1 MMSFKSLLIM
11 LIGLASLA
19 SLSLICINHHAPV
32 IEADLEKRT
41 TASLQFEGMEWAQAS
56 ADGQVITLNG
66 LAPNQALR
74 QKAGEHALAVW
85 GVDAVI
91 NRMQVAKAPAVPQAT
106 VQPPVNTPQATTL
119 NNEASKPAELSP
131 SPYEFKLEYDGK
143 TAILTGHIPD
153 DEARSDIRESTRQ
166 HLEKGSVIT
175 RLKIASG
182 APEGFIQ
189 SITQGLIPYLKAFTQ
204 VTAKLM
210 DRDLNIT
217 GMTSSSETREALQQS
232 ISSALPEQIAATF
245 NIEIPQEEIPAESPV
260 EQKSISAELCQ
271 KQFDELLADQQ
282 VTFVLGQVVID
293 ESSYALLDS
302 LVSIANKCPE
312 TNIEIAG
319 HTDSSGSS
327 NYNLTVS
334 QQRASA
340 VLSYFVS
347 KDIDIER
354 LTSKGYGETRPIAR
368 NSTAEGR
375 AINRRIEFIIKE
387 Q

>member
-19 SLSLICINHHAPV
+19 GLSLFCINHHTPL

-41 TASLQFEGMEWAQAS
+41 TASLQFEGMEWSQAS

-66 LAPNQALR
+66 FAPNQALR
-74 QKAGEHALAVW
+74 HEAGEHALAVW

-91 NRMQVAKAPAVPQAT
+91 NRIKVTKAPVVTHAA
-106 VQPPVNTPQATTL
+106 VQPPVNTPQATL
-119 NNEASKPAELSP
+119 NNEASKPSEPPP
-131 SPYEFKLEYDGK
+131 SPYELKLAYDGK

-153 DEARSDIRESTRQ
+153 DKARSDIRESTRQ

-189 SITQGLIPYLKAFTQ
+189 SITQGLIPHLKEFTQ
-204 VTAKLM
+204 VTAILM
-210 DRDLNIT
+210 DRDLSIT
-217 GMTSSSETREALQQS
+217 GTTSSSETRDALRQS

-245 NIEIPQEEIPAESPV
+245 NIEIPQEEISAESPM
-260 EQKSISAELCQ
+260 EQKTISAELCQ
-271 KQFDELLADQQ
+271 KQFDELLTGQQ
-282 VTFVLGQVVID
+282 VTFVLGRVIID

-302 LVSIANKCPE
+302 LISTANECPE

-327 NYNLTVS
+327 NYNLTIS
-334 QQRASA
+334 QQRAGA

-354 LTSKGYGETRPIAR
+354 LTSKGYGEARPIAR
-368 NSTAEGR
+368 NSTAEGQ

>member
-19 SLSLICINHHAPV
+19 GLSLFCIHYHTPL

-41 TASLQFEGMEWAQAS
+41 TASLQLEGMEWSQAS

-66 LAPNQALR
+66 FAPNQALR
-74 QKAGEHALAVW
+74 HKAGEHALAVW

-91 NRMQVAKAPAVPQAT
+91 NRMKVTKAPVVTQAA
-106 VQPPVNTPQATTL
+106 VQPPVNTPQATL
-119 NNEASKPAELSP
+119 NNEAGKPSEPPP
-131 SPYEFKLEYDGK
+131 SPYTLKLAYDGK

-153 DEARSDIRESTRQ
+153 DKARSDIHESTRQ

-189 SITQGLIPYLKAFTQ
+189 SITQGLIPHLKAFTQ
-204 VTAKLM
+204 VTAILM
-210 DRDLNIT
+210 DRDLSIT
-217 GMTSSSETREALQQS
+217 GMTSSSETRDALQQS
-232 ISSALPEQIAATF
+232 INSALPEQIAATF
-245 NIEIPQEEIPAESPV
+245 NIEIPQEEISAESPM
-260 EQKSISAELCQ
+260 EQKTISAELCQ
-271 KQFDELLADQQ
+271 KQFDELLTDQQ
-282 VTFVLGQVVID
+282 VTFVLGRVIID

-302 LVSIANKCPE
+302 LISTANECPE

-327 NYNLTVS
+327 DYNLTVS
-334 QQRASA
+334 QQRAGA

-354 LTSKGYGETRPIAR
+354 LTSKGYGEARPIAR
-368 NSTAEGR
+368 NSTAEGQ

>member
-1 MMSFKSLLIM
+1 MSFKALLIM
-11 LIGLASLA
+11 LIGLALLA
-19 SLSLICINHHAPV
+19 GLSLFCINHHAPL

-41 TASLQFEGMEWAQAS
+41 TASLQFEGMEWGQAS

-74 QKAGEHALAVW
+74 RKAGEHALAVW

-91 NRMQVAKAPAVPQAT
+91 NRIEVTKAPIVTQAVL
-106 VQPPVNTPQATTL
+106 QPPVNTPQAIL
-119 NNEASKPAELSP
+119 NNETSKPSDPSP
-131 SPYEFKLEYDGK
+131 SPYEFKLAYDGK
-143 TAILTGHIPD
+143 TVILTGHIPD
-153 DEARSDIRESTRQ
+153 DKARSDISESTRQ
-166 HLEKGSVIT
+166 HLAKGSVIT

-189 SITQGLIPYLKAFTQ
+189 SITQGLIPHLKAFTQ
-204 VTAKLM
+204 VTAILM
-210 DRDLNIT
+210 DSDLNIT
-217 GMTSSSETREALQQS
+217 GTTASSETRDALQKS
-232 ISSALPEQIAATF
+232 ISSALPEHIAATF
-245 NIEIPQEEIPAESPV
+245 NIEIPQEETSVESPM
-260 EQKSISAELCQ
+260 EQKTISAELCQ
-271 KQFDELLADQQ
+271 KKFDDLLTDQQ
-282 VTFVLGQVVID
+282 VTFVLGRVIID

-302 LVSIANKCPE
+302 LISTANECPQ
-312 TNIEIAG
+312 TSIEIAG

-327 NYNLTVS
+327 NYNLTLS
-334 QQRASA
+334 QHRADA

-368 NSTAEGR
+368 NSTAEGQ